1 MNLRHFPENQK
12 DKEEMSNGIFIQS
25 ILREEQGQWL
35 TPKSGHYQ
43 VNYLMS
49 VCLEGRIATG
59 QKVMSIYRILS
70 CKVHRSYVLGPKILL
85 KIEKGLLNEIIQSLT
100 LLYFIVLQ
108 AP

>member
-43 VNYLMS
+43 VNY
-49 VCLEGRIATG
+49 
-59 QKVMSIYRILS
+59 
-70 CKVHRSYVLGPKILL
+70 
-85 KIEKGLLNEIIQSLT
+85 
-100 LLYFIVLQ
+100 
-108 AP
+108 